1 MQLQSG
7 SFLQG
12 GKYKIESILGQGGF
26 GITYQALQT
35 GLNRQVAI
43 KEFFMKDYCERNEKT
58 SHIIMGTQSS
68 RELVERFRQ
77 KFIKEAQIIAGLA
90 HTHIISIYDVFEE
103 NDTAYYVMEYIDG
116 GSLKE
121 RIETNGAMSDSEA
134 LSYVLQIADALEYL
148 HHRKTMHLD
157 VKPSNILLRNNGEA
171 VLIDFGISKRY
182 DDTGNQTSS
191 TPIGI
196 SKGYAPLEQYKQ
208 GGVKTFSPGTDIYSL
223 GATLFY
229 LLTSQQPPEASDVND
244 EGLPALPTKISP
256 LIRKAIQG
264 AMQPRCKDRPQ
275 NINEFLTLLNE
286 GIKPGLENET
296 TILDTPKNEFVAKE
310 HPSSIP
316 KPQRI
321 FLFKKEWLWGVI
333 ALILILC
340 TIWLSR
346 TNKTSNIAQDNSLAI
361 GLDSTVSDSAIL
373 TSPISMNNSALHDSS
388 IRYENSNTEIGQTRT
403 NVQHN
408 EISTDQIVD
417 LGLSVRWAGWNLGAS
432 TPEDFGSYYAWGETE
447 EKSVYEYKT
456 YSYWQDLDESGD
468 YILPDC
474 KGGDC
479 MNYAEF
485 VNIGNN
491 ISGTNYDVAHVRWGG
506 NWRMPTYDECAEL
519 KKCKQKWIE
528 YHGVGGLLITGP
540 NGNSIFLP
548 AVKYKGENVLGGW
561 SKAWYWT
568 ASIHDDV
575 SSNAYYLGFNNDK
588 YGTMMGGIFRWEIR
602 YAEPEGNFIYH

>member
-1 MQLQSG
+1 
-7 SFLQG
+7 
-12 GKYKIESILGQGGF
+12 
-26 GITYQALQT
+26 
-35 GLNRQVAI
+35 
-43 KEFFMKDYCERNEKT
+43 
-58 SHIIMGTQSS
+58 
-68 RELVERFRQ
+68 
-77 KFIKEAQIIAGLA
+77 
-90 HTHIISIYDVFEE
+90 
-103 NDTAYYVMEYIDG
+103 
-116 GSLKE
+116 
-121 RIETNGAMSDSEA
+121 
-134 LSYVLQIADALEYL
+134 
-148 HHRKTMHLD
+148 MHLD

-191 TPIGI
+191 APIGI

-432 TPEDFGSYYAWGETE
+432 TPEEYGNLYYWGDSTGTASSGPTSINIYDFDDICGS
-447 EKSVYEYKT
+447 EYDIARTQLGK
-456 YSYWQDLDESGD
+456 Y
-468 YILPDC
+468 
-474 KGGDC
+474 
-479 MNYAEF
+479 
-485 VNIGNN
+485 
-491 ISGTNYDVAHVRWGG
+491 
-506 NWRMPTYDECAEL
+506 WRMPTAKEFMEL
-519 KKCKQKWIE
+519 RDKCKITWTTYQKI
-528 YHGVGGLLITGP
+528 GGYKITGP
-540 NGNSIFLP
+540 NGNNIFLP
-548 AVKYKGENVLGGW
+548 AVGIKNGQNIENRG
-561 SKAWYWT
+561 SIAYYWT
-568 ASIHDDV
+568 GSVALIGGGFVKFKRGRAFLLKDSVRVMPNNVALPIRPVIPKEEKQKKEEQQRKKKRKSLEERVPKFASSPADR
-575 SSNAYYLGFNNDK
+575 FNS
-588 YGTMMGGIFRWEIR
+588 EIC
-602 YAEPEGNFIYH
+602 YNCNINNNKQSTT